1 MPELNGFTILENI
14 FQDEALRGLPVL
26 ILTGADL
33 SPEQHQQLS
42 EFGQQL
48 LSKGFLRKQELLNY
62 LETALKRIHG

>member
-1 MPELNGFTILENI
+1 MNGFTILEHIN
-14 FQDEALRGLPVL
+14 QSPELRGLPVL

-42 EFGQQL
+42 EFGQHL